1 MSIQSEL
8 LYEGIKMLMGS
19 LEYFPKFVVW
29 GFSFFC
35 KEPDTKNWSFILNHA
50 FSSSKQQQQECSI
63 RVCQKN
69 SDRYTFKPV
78 FLCPQTSFW
87 HTHSF
92 FYAAVR
98 RTQSVQHMKIQF
110 FVFSFRCMKGKTEF
124 RIREINIIPANA
136 IFRHAKKCVWLCSY
150 QIWIKSEIEKI

>member
-1 MSIQSEL
+1 
-8 LYEGIKMLMGS
+8 MGS
-19 LEYFPKFVVW
+19 SEYFPKFVVW

-35 KEPDTKNWSFILNHA
+35 KEPDTKNWSFIWNHA

-69 SDRYTFKPV
+69 SDRYTFKNV

-98 RTQSVQHMKIQF
+98 RTQSVPHMKIRF
-110 FVFSFRCMKGKTEF
+110 FVFSFGCKKGKTEF
-124 RIREINIIPANA
+124 RIRK
-136 IFRHAKKCVWLCSY
+136 IFKIYWQFVFTCYNTIKHMNKCSNDKTKNNKRKGSKY
-150 QIWIKSEIEKI
+150 YEKDL